1 MDRSRGRHA
10 DRANRLVG
18 EKAYMGPIPNLGMCR
33 RILAAIVVVA
43 MLFSLIPVGGV
54 AAEASAD
61 SVAGTPASGADAQI
75 TDRFRAGIATGGLS
89 RADTEG
95 VLEQPTRAA
104 VYGAIDDSPGTD
116 LAGVADEVGVTKSTV
131 RYHVRVLRDAGLIET
146 AEVGGTLRVSTA
158 DADAELAGV
167 LNEESSGAVLE
178 AVAER
183 EPASVTA
190 LASET
195 DRALSTVSHH
205 LAGLEER
212 GLVERERRGE
222 AVVTSLTPGT
232 RTAMAALPESGTE
245 TPADD

>member
-1 MDRSRGRHA
+1 MGS
-10 DRANRLVG
+10 RLVAG
-18 EKAYMGPIPNLGMCR
+18 
-33 RILAAIVVVA
+33 IVVVA
-43 MLFSLIPVGGV
+43 MLVSLVPAGG
-54 AAEASAD
+54 AAAAAPTD
-61 SVAGTPASGADAQI
+61 AAAVVPATGTDAAV
-75 TDRFRAGIATGGLS
+75 TDRFRTGTATSGLS
-89 RADTEG
+89 RADTDG